1 MPKYEDIKA
10 TILDVAGNPTSGII
24 AELAHEWALAI
35 EKLDNDV
42 LTPAT
47 ERNQKEVRVT
57 KPAELR

>member
-10 TILDVAGNPTSGII
+10 TILNVAGNPTSGII
-24 AELAHEWALAI
+24 AELAHDWALAI
-35 EKLDNDV
+35 SKLDDEA
-42 LTPAT
+42 TAT

>member
-42 LTPAT
+42 PTPAI

>member
-42 LTPAT
+42 PTPAT